1 MSVATIFDVPA
12 PAKLN
17 LFLHIV
23 GKRADGMHLLES
35 LMVLLDWSDTL
46 HFERR
51 DDGVLARRDS
61 LAALPEDD
69 LCLRAARALQAA
81 AGTAQGTDITIEK
94 RVPWGAGL
102 GGGSSDAASTLLA
115 LNRLWQLDWPLE
127 RLLPIGLALGA
138 DVPFFLAGG
147 NAHAG
152 GVGEVLA
159 PVDFPPTWFAVV
171 KPNAALA
178 TGAVFASPE
187 VAELVAAARIAG
199 FSEAFSGSHGERGG
213 IRKTEPELAPGFG
226 RNDLQA
232 AAESLCPEVERASA
246 ALHRSFGNSRMTGSG
261 SAVFAWA
268 GHGSAPAAAMPSDWP
283 EGWSGRMCRS
293 LRRHPLA
300 AWARREGEES
310 RRKP

>member
-1 MSVATIFDVPA
+1 MSIAAIYDVPA

-17 LFLHIV
+17 LFLHVV
-23 GKRADGMHLLES
+23 GRRGDGMHLLES
-35 LMVLLDWSDTL
+35 LMVLIDWSDSL

-51 DDGVLARRDS
+51 DDGVLARRDT
-61 LAALPEDD
+61 LAELPDDD

-81 AGTAQGTDITIEK
+81 SGTGQGADITIDK

-138 DVPFFLAGG
+138 DVPFFLAGA
-147 NAHAG
+147 NSRAR
-152 GVGEVLA
+152 GVGELLA
-159 PVDFPPTWFAVV
+159 PVDFPPAWFAVV
-171 KPNAALA
+171 KPAAALA
-178 TGAVFASPE
+178 TRAVFASPK
-187 VAELVAAARIAG
+187 VADLVAAARIAG
-199 FSEAFSGSHGERGG
+199 FSEAISGSPGEPEG
-213 IRKTEPELAPGFG
+213 IRKNEPELAPGFG

-232 AAESLCPEVERASA
+232 AAEGLCPEVASASA
-246 ALHRSFGNSRMTGSG
+246 ALDRSFGNSRMTGSG

-300 AWARREGEES
+300 AWARREGGES

>member
-1 MSVATIFDVPA
+1 MAIAAIYDVPA

-17 LFLHIV
+17 LFLHVV
-23 GKRADGMHLLES
+23 GKRADGMHLLDS
-35 LMVLLDWSDTL
+35 LMVLIDWSDTL

-51 DDGVLARRDS
+51 DDGLLSRRDA
-61 LAALPEDD
+61 LAVLPDDD

-81 AGTAQGTDITIEK
+81 AGTGQGADITIDK

-138 DVPFFLAGG
+138 DVPFFLFGS
-147 NAHAG
+147 NARAR

-159 PVDFPPTWFAVV
+159 RADFPPAWFAVV
-171 KPNAALA
+171 KPAAALA
-178 TGAVFASPE
+178 TSAVFASLQ
-187 VAELVAAARIAG
+187 VADRVAAARIAG
-199 FSEAFSGSHGERGG
+199 FSEPFSGSPGELGG
-213 IRKTEPELAPGFG
+213 VGETEPELAPGFG

-232 AAESLCPEVERASA
+232 AAEGLCSDVMRASA
-246 ALHRSFGNSRMTGSG
+246 ALDRSFGNSRMTGSG

-310 RRKP
+310 GRKP

>member
-1 MSVATIFDVPA
+1 MSIGAIYDVPA

-17 LFLHIV
+17 LFLHVV
-23 GKRADGMHLLES
+23 GKRGDGMHLLDS
-35 LMVLLDWSDTL
+35 LMVLIDWSDTL

-51 DDGVLARRDS
+51 DDAVLARHDA
-61 LAALPEDD
+61 LAGLPDDD
-69 LCLRAARALQAA
+69 LCLRAARALQEAS
-81 AGTAQGTDITIEK
+81 GTGQGADITIDK

-102 GGGSSDAASTLLA
+102 GGGSSDAAATLLA

-138 DVPFFLAGG
+138 DVPFFLSGSSAR
-147 NAHAG
+147 AR

-159 PVDFPPTWFAVV
+159 PVDFPASWFAVV
-171 KPNAALA
+171 KPAAALA
-178 TGAVFASPE
+178 TRAVFASPQ
-187 VAELVAAARIAG
+187 VADRVAAARIAG
-199 FSEAFSGSHGERGG
+199 FSEAFSGSPGEPGG
-213 IRKTEPELAPGFG
+213 IRETEPELAPGFG

-246 ALHRSFGNSRMTGSG
+246 ALDRSFGNSRMTGSG

-300 AWARREGEES
+300 AWARREGGES